1 MSKIEQLIVELKDLR
16 KETNH
21 KSALQIYNILENNKK
36 LFLDKMDAP
45 DYNFMLS
52 NFEGLSYANP
62 KDYNTPGFIR
72 DYEKYFESLLFHMN
86 KIV

>member
-1 MSKIEQLIVELKDLR
+1 MSKIEQLIEEIKDLK

-21 KSALQIYNILENNKK
+21 KSALQIYRLMDNNKK
-36 LFLDKMDAP
+36 LFLENIDSA

-52 NFEGLSYANP
+52 NFESLSYGNP
-62 KDYNTPGFIR
+62 KDYNTSGFIR
-72 DYEKYFESLLFHMN
+72 DYEKYFESLLFHLN